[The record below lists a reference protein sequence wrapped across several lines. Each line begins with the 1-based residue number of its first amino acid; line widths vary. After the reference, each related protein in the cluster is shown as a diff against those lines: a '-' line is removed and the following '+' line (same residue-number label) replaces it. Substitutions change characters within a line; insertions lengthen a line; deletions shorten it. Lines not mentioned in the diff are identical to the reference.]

1 VLIAFSMRTLQLIG
15 FVPTVD
21 RLIAIARI
29 ACNSDPFRLGV
40 YLAPVL
46 DGSTSDL
53 TAGGFHTPVSAS
65 DFGA

>member
-1 VLIAFSMRTLQLIG
+1 MLISFSVRTLQLIG

-29 ACNSDPFRLGV
+29 ACDSDPFRLGV

-46 DGSTSDL
+46 AGSTIDL
-53 TAGGFHTPVSAS
+53 TGGGLHLPVSAS
-65 DFGA
+65 DFGE